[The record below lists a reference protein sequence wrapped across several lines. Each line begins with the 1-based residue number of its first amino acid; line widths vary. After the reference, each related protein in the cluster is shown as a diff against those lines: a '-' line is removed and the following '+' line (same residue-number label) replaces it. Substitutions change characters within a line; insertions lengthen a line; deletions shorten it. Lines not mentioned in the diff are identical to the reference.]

1 MKSLQRSGNVLP
13 TTQYNQM
20 SVHLKMMVKMAVKI
34 IQMRVL
40 ISRITS
46 VIMVRCLRRLMQ
58 EQVFLTTTYS
68 GTHFEELKPSF
79 LFFWKWERIVQPK
92 SDKNTWRPLPWW
104 SLFANCL
111 HLACTFLRWIKSSLS
126 YWTVH
131 NPPLTYAHHF
141 ISSTNVLV

>member
-46 VIMVRCLRRLMQ
+46 VIMVRCLRLMQ

-79 LFFWKWERIVQPK
+79 LIFSFFLEVG
-92 SDKNTWRPLPWW
+92 KN
-104 SLFANCL
+104 
-111 HLACTFLRWIKSSLS
+111 
-126 YWTVH
+126 
-131 NPPLTYAHHF
+131 
-141 ISSTNVLV
+141 SSTKK